1 MLLVGLTGNYGMGKS
16 TVLPMFE
23 DLGALTLDADKI
35 VISLLN
41 EKNVRENI
49 RRLLSDAVFNNDG
62 TVNRRRVADVIFK
75 DNILRHSIE
84 DILHPLVFE
93 KIAEFLEK
101 PKRKGKVIIIE
112 IPLLYERGYKDKFD
126 KTITIFTDK
135 ETALYRLEK
144 NGIPREDALLRLHSQ
159 LPIEKKIKRSDFVIN
174 NNNSLEDTMK
184 QVKIIYKKLFK
195 EAGCGDNQRSRKIK

>member
-23 DLGALTLDADKI
+23 NLGAITLDTDKI

-49 RRLLSDAVFNNDG
+49 RGLLGDAVLNNDG

-75 DNILRHSIE
+75 DNILRYSIE

-101 PKRKGKVIIIE
+101 LNRKEKVIIIE
-112 IPLLYERGYKDKFD
+112 IPLLYERGYEDKFD
-126 KTITIFTDK
+126 KTITIVTDK
-135 ETALYRLEK
+135 ETALYRLEE
-144 NGIPREDALLRLHSQ
+144 NGIPREDALLRLQSQ
-159 LPIEKKIKRSDFVIN
+159 LPIEEKIKQSDFVIN
-174 NNNSLEDTMK
+174 NNNSIEDTMK
-184 QVKIIYKKLFK
+184 QVEMIYQKLLQ
-195 EAGCGDNQRSRKIK
+195 EAGYGDNQRSRKTK

>member
-23 DLGALTLDADKI
+23 NLGAITLDADKI
-35 VISLLN
+35 VISLLK
-41 EKNVRENI
+41 EKIVRENI
-49 RRLLSDAVFNNDG
+49 RTLLGDAVLNNNG
-62 TVNRRRVADVIFK
+62 TINRGKVADVIFK

-93 KIAEFLEK
+93 KIEEFLEK
-101 PKRKGKVIIIE
+101 LNRKEKVIIIE
-112 IPLLYERGYKDKFD
+112 IPLLYERGYQDKFD
-126 KTITIFTDK
+126 KTVTIFTDK

-144 NGIPREDALLRLHSQ
+144 NGIQREDALLRLQSQ
-159 LPIEKKIKRSDFVIN
+159 LPIEDKIKRSDFVIN

-195 EAGCGDNQRSRKIK
+195 EAERGNNQRSRKIK